1 MFICDNYNA
10 VKLFCTVWYKIQLSR
25 EYGEDMARTKQ
36 FDEQQALV
44 SAMLVFWE
52 KGYEGTSINDL
63 EQAMGLKRTSIY
75 NAFGNKSALFERVMS
90 CYKESVMSALFVEL
104 DSAPDIREG
113 VRRLL
118 NGALDIHFDEDHP
131 GGCLVVL
138 SIVESGQHNDQ
149 SQASMQQTIHE
160 LKTALQKRLSRA
172 KKSGEL
178 SKDLD
183 AGATA
188 TTIATTMAGMMVMG
202 KANFTKASLKKTVNQ
217 VVSLLG

>member
-1 MFICDNYNA
+1 
-10 VKLFCTVWYKIQLSR
+10 
-25 EYGEDMARTKQ
+25 MARSKQ
-36 FDEQQALV
+36 FDERQALV

-90 CYKESVMSALFVEL
+90 CYKESVMSALFTAM
-104 DSAPDIREG
+104 DAASNIREG

-118 NGALDIHFDEDHP
+118 NGALDIHFDEENP

-138 SIVESGQHNDQ
+138 SLMESGQHDQ
-149 SQASMQQTIHE
+149 QSLGSMQQTIHE
-160 LKTALQKRLSRA
+160 LKNALQVRLNKA

-178 SKDLD
+178 SKHLD
-183 AGATA
+183 AGSTA
-188 TTIATTMAGMMVMG
+188 TTIATTMTGMMVMG
-202 KANFTKASLKKTVNQ
+202 KANFTRASLKKTVNQ
-217 VVSLLG
+217 VVSLLDQGD